1 MTLNVIGVIV
11 FGYLLLKTDYTIRAK
26 WMYYM
31 DGFVFAINFA
41 MILMYITNMIEV

>member
-11 FGYLLLKTDYTIRAK
+11 FGYLLLKTDYTKRAK

-31 DGFVFAINFA
+31 DGFVFAVNFA
-41 MILMYITNMIEV
+41 MILMHITKVIGD